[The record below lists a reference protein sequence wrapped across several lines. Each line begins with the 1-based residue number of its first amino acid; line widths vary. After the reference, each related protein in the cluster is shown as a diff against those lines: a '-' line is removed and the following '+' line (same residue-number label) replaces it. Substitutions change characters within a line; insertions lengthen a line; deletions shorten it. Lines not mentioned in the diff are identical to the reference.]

1 MRLPAHTAMLTRFR
15 RREAALG
22 QSSEIRFHVIVNWQC
37 PPWVEVSAKTAR
49 RQNVRCSKAD
59 FLILAQTAP
68 AAFAIFAAIR
78 RLIPH
83 ELETK
88 AWAMAFSG
96 EGERETA
103 MRPLLFILGIFA
115 ATLCVAQSAAAQN
128 YPWCAY
134 YGPHF
139 GATNCGFSTFQQCL
153 ATISGIGGSCGANPM
168 YQPPPGPGP
177 HALTKHPR
185 RRYSY

>member
-1 MRLPAHTAMLTRFR
+1 MLSRFR

-37 PPWVEVSAKTAR
+37 PRGLPNSGA
-49 RQNVRCSKAD
+49 NS
-59 FLILAQTAP
+59 P
-68 AAFAIFAAIR
+68 GSFAIFAAIR